1 MIAASLMLGLGNMMN
16 TTIITTS
23 DSQDTGAEVGSARI
37 TISRRRVDDTF
48 MDGLSTL
55 KGKGATLGRGAPIQ
69 GIPTFSNPHE
79 ERKWVLQHMAG
90 AFRVIARRGYLEG
103 TAGHI
108 SVRDP
113 VEPDTFWI
121 NPLARHFA
129 MMRVSDLVQV
139 NMKGK
144 IVGGNK
150 ACINNAGFNIHSALH
165 HARPDVNAACHF
177 HSIHGKA
184 WSCFSRHLEMLNQ
197 DACTFYKDHA
207 VYDTFGGIAF
217 EGQEGKRIAHALGGK
232 RCAILKN
239 HGLLTTGGTVDEAAF
254 LFMLMENTCR
264 AQLLAEAAAASG
276 IQKHICP
283 HEEAE
288 YTYRLTT
295 PESMWLE
302 FQPDYEYELQ
312 ESMGG
317 FLA

>member
-1 MIAASLMLGLGNMMN
+1 MAQTVTTTRIASRVPLTSRMSTTLDEDAQVVRKSVGL
-16 TTIITTS
+16 
-23 DSQDTGAEVGSARI
+23 
-37 TISRRRVDDTF
+37 RRVDATF
-48 MDGLSTL
+48 MNGLSTL
-55 KGKGATLGRGAPIQ
+55 NGEGATIGRGFPIE
-69 GIPTFSNPHE
+69 GIPTFVDPYKARQWALE
-79 ERKWVLQHMAG
+79 HMAG
-90 AFRVIARRGYLEG
+90 AFRVMARKGYLEG

-113 VEPDTFWI
+113 VDPDTFWI

-139 NMKGK
+139 NMNGEV
-144 IVGGNK
+144 IGGNK
-150 ACINNAGFNIHSALH
+150 ACINNAGFTIHSALH
-165 HARPDVNAACHF
+165 AARPDVNAACHF

-184 WSCFSRHLEMLNQ
+184 WSCFNRPLEMLNQ
-197 DACTFYKDHA
+197 DACTFYNDHA

-217 EGQEGKRIAHALGGK
+217 EGEEGRRIAGALGDK

-239 HGLLTTGGTVDEAAF
+239 HGLLTTGSTVDEAAF
-254 LFMLMENTCR
+254 LFTLMENTCR
-264 AQLLAEAAAASG
+264 AQLLAEAASASG
-276 IQKHICP
+276 IRKHICP

-312 ESMGG
+312 ESGG
-317 FLA
+317 SLLN

>member
-1 MIAASLMLGLGNMMN
+1 MTN
-16 TTIITTS
+16 TTTTITTS
-23 DSQDTGAEVGSARI
+23 SQGVLRVSVDPRGDSDDSPKAVP
-37 TISRRRVDDTF
+37 RRRVDDTF
-48 MDGLSTL
+48 MDDLSTL
-55 KGKGATLGRGAPIQ
+55 DGEGATIGRGAPIQ
-69 GIPTFSNPHE
+69 GIPTFTDPHE

-90 AFRVIARRGYLEG
+90 AFRVIARKGYLEG

-113 VEPDTFWI
+113 VDPDTFWI

-129 MMRVSDLVQV
+129 MMR
-139 NMKGK
+139 
-144 IVGGNK
+144 

-184 WSCFSRHLEMLNQ
+184 WSCFSRPLEMLNQ

-207 VYDTFGGIAF
+207 VYNTFGGIAF
-217 EGQEGKRIAHALGGK
+217 EGLEGTRIASALGDR
-232 RCAILKN
+232 RCAILRN

-254 LFMLMENTCR
+254 LFTLMENTCR

-276 IQKHICP
+276 IEKQLCP

-312 ESMGG
+312 ESAGG
-317 FLA
+317 FLE